1 MARGAGVAFAATVL
15 ALVDFAVFAL
25 VGILIPFCKSFFE
38 ISISVLE
45 VFVNYLILFGGKCL
59 RNNISC
65 YNGVIKREVHM
76 AEDAKTGVASDAG
89 AKKGRASK
97 KKEDMKEVDSVAE
110 KVAEVKEVTTG
121 SEVTESSETKD
132 VSGIAEA
139 EVVSETEGDGSS
151 EEDVV
156 CKDGTE
162 DTADG
167 KTTETAEKKVRKPR
181 KNKATARKTES
192 VKADDVM
199 NEESSPE
206 EFQAEIREQIENCKN
221 ELKTSLERSIKQE
234 FTAIANKKLRA
245 ANRRRRVGV
254 IVRDIIILLL
264 AGVVGYF
271 GWCLYDAR
279 YFDWMESRPETNE
292 PEPSDNQ
299 EIDGPEVVV
308 KDTRWYINNYGYLFE
323 DLQIG
328 LNADN
333 VEAYYLYSDDRKVSE
348 IKPAYLLG
356 MAYNKVMPE
365 TSSAE
370 ATTETSSSV
379 AAADLRTAFDG
390 MFGTTDY
397 FEKVGFTHGCKKFAY
412 ARETDSFV
420 TENNNCTLSSEREV
434 VEEIDEMYEEGSVLY
449 VLTTAAIYDEDEAS
463 FYSFDNLFKP
473 AVTNAKKED
482 LTKNR
487 VVLNRYQ
494 YQFKKTGEK
503 YHFSGVVKLQ

>member
-1 MARGAGVAFAATVL
+1 MADNAKES
-15 ALVDFAVFAL
+15 AV
-25 VGILIPFCKSFFE
+25 
-38 ISISVLE
+38 
-45 VFVNYLILFGGKCL
+45 N
-59 RNNISC
+59 
-65 YNGVIKREVHM
+65 
-76 AEDAKTGVASDAG
+76 DAD

-97 KKEDMKEVDSVAE
+97 KSEES
-110 KVAEVKEVTTG
+110 VKEVVSSEASEPVESAEIGEVSGDAKTSG
-121 SEVTESSETKD
+121 AAEVAGDAKASEV
-132 VSGIAEA
+132 VEA
-139 EVVSETEGDGSS
+139 EVVSDSENNSS
-151 EEDVV
+151 EANV
-156 CKDGTE
+156 
-162 DTADG
+162 AD
-167 KTTETAEKKVRKPR
+167 KTSTETAEKKARKPR
-181 KNKATARKTES
+181 KAKAATHKAES

-199 NEESSPE
+199 KEERPAE
-206 EFQAEIREQIENCKN
+206 DFQVEIREQIENCKN
-221 ELKTSLERSIKQE
+221 ELQIALERSIKQE
-234 FTAIANKKLRA
+234 FTAIVNKKLRA

-254 IVRDIIILLL
+254 VVRDIIILLL
-264 AGVVGYF
+264 AATVGYF
-271 GWCLYDAR
+271 GWCLYDVR
-279 YFDWMESRPETNE
+279 YFDWMGPRQEVVAPEAPNE
-292 PEPSDNQ
+292 QKDDE
-299 EIDGPEVVV
+299 PEVVV

-323 DLQIG
+323 DLQLG

-370 ATTETSSSV
+370 VLMEAHASV
-379 AAADLRTAFDG
+379 AATDLRTAFDG
-390 MFGTTDY
+390 MFGTLEY
-397 FEKVGFTHGCKKFAY
+397 FEKTNFTHGCKKFAY

-420 TENNNCTLSSEREV
+420 TENNNCTSHSEREV

-449 VLTTAAIYDEDEAS
+449 VLTTAAIYDEKEAS

-473 AVTNAKKED
+473 AVTNVAKED